1 MLKKVW
7 QKCFLRSPWQNSA
20 KGMNA
25 SAHRRIQRLALQIAD
40 PFNNHRLCR
49 ESSNHWTNRWNDY
62 VKSYADVLTLS
73 PSGLVEIVP
82 HFPRHPHCEQRNKK
96 VPPCSKASRFL
107 FLHQNVFVT
116 RVQLEDCWSFSCL
129 RTLCVVLIC
138 FIVSMDVNCEAH
150 FVLDCAGLLAVFL
163 LQGAN
168 VSGVK
173 QWAIC
178 HLLDA
183 GSHLSNIFNWCFQ
196 QLGQA

>member
-1 MLKKVW
+1 LW

-25 SAHRRIQRLALQIAD
+25 SAHPRIQRLALQIAD

-82 HFPRHPHCEQRNKK
+82 HFPRHPHCEQRNEK
-96 VPPCSKASRFL
+96 VPPCSKVSRFL
-107 FLHQNVFVT
+107 FLHQNVFLL
-116 RVQLEDCWSFSCL
+116 VQLEDCWSFSCL

-138 FIVSMDVNCEAH
+138 FELFRWMWIAKPILCWIVLASSPFSCSKVETSLVSSNERFATCWMLEAT
-150 FVLDCAGLLAVFL
+150 CRT
-163 LQGAN
+163 
-168 VSGVK
+168 SSK
-173 QWAIC
+173 
-178 HLLDA
+178 
-183 GSHLSNIFNWCFQ
+183 CFQ
-196 QLGQA
+196 QRGQA